1 MDKKLIILGLFFTIT
16 ACSSNTTENQ
26 NSIPDSSTPINPIGD
41 AVVSKQDS
49 GTTDAKPSIPD
60 AEKAV
65 DASINKDAG
74 GDAST
79 TDSSVTDAND
89 KDAEADA
96 SIEDSS
102 EPDAETDSGN
112 PECTFNARRCSGL
125 DRQICNNTGNWETD
139 ETCPYLCSGDGVCT
153 GECEP
158 TTKQCSDKTP
168 QTCDSTGYWVSGS
181 TCPYVCSNGD
191 CIGVCTPD
199 SNRCDGLKSQTC
211 NSSGQWETDQTCP
224 YVCSGEGNC
233 TGECVPTSKDCVSK
247 TPRTCNSSGQWV
259 SGSACTYVCSAGS
272 CTGVCNPGVKQCSD
286 QQIQT
291 CSDLGQWGTATNC
304 PIVAGATAYC
314 SSGSCTFNCNL
325 DYDDCDGNPSNGC
338 EVNLNTDKVNCGTC
352 GHSCCGG
359 ACSDG
364 TCGVGNIIRY
374 VSAYLPTASYLYW
387 SNATT
392 INQRPRD
399 GDSDTTLVS
408 DQNNITA
415 FTLQGS
421 DIFWLDKGK
430 EIQGGGGIEP
440 ATGGIYSTPI
450 GGGATTKYDNV
461 GGYGGHIIVT
471 ATDIFYTQRQDKS
484 IIAYILRSNPEVN
497 DYVLAGIY
505 AYSEPF
511 VTDGTYVYA
520 AYQSYSSNKIPIVKA
535 PIHGGTVTTFETANL
550 SVAFSYSGLV
560 ANGSYLYY
568 SFYTSD
574 ASGGIYRKP
583 FSGETATR
591 IVTAMPA
598 TMTTDGTNV
607 YYSDGNA
614 RQVLKVSVNGG
625 ASTVLAS
632 FSGVGAVVF
641 ANMQVAN
648 GCLYW
653 IKDSWVQAIAVN
665 P

>member
-1 MDKKLIILGLFFTIT
+1 MDKKLIIIGLLFTVV
-16 ACSSNTTENQ
+16 ACSSSTTKNQ
-26 NSIPDSSTPINPIGD
+26 NSVPDSSTPVNPISD
-41 AVVSKQDS
+41 AAVSKQDS
-49 GTTDAKPSIPD
+49 GTITDAKTAAETGVSD
-60 AEKAV
+60 AGK
-65 DASINKDAG
+65 DSGSLINKDAG
-74 GDAST
+74 VDATVSDSGAKDAS
-79 TDSSVTDAND
+79 D
-89 KDAEADA
+89 KDSEVEDAGEA
-96 SIEDSS
+96 
-102 EPDAETDSGN
+102 DAETDAGTDSGTDSGADTGTT
-112 PECTFNARRCSGL
+112 ECTPTSKDCADNVPRTCDSNGLWVENAACSYVCSAGDCTGVCVPDSHRCSGK
-125 DRQICNNTGNWETD
+125 E
-139 ETCPYLCSGDGVCT
+139 
-153 GECEP
+153 
-158 TTKQCSDKTP
+158 
-168 QTCDSTGYWVSGS
+168 
-181 TCPYVCSNGD
+181 
-191 CIGVCTPD
+191 
-199 SNRCDGLKSQTC
+199 SQTC
-211 NSSGQWETDQTCP
+211 NNLGQWETNQVCP
-224 YVCSGEGNC
+224 YVCSGNGNC

-247 TPRTCNSSGQWV
+247 TPRTCNSIGTWI
-259 SGSACTYVCSAGS
+259 SGSDCTYVCSAGS

-314 SSGSCTFNCNL
+314 SSGSCIFDCNL
-325 DYDDCDGNPSNGC
+325 DYDDCDDNASNGC
-338 EVNLNTDKVNCGTC
+338 EVNLNTDKANCGTC

-364 TCGVGNIIRY
+364 VCGVGNIIRY

-550 SVAFSYSGLV
+550 SVTFSYSSLTV
-560 ANGSYLYY
+560 NGAYLYY
-568 SFYTSD
+568 TFYTSD
-574 ASGGIYRKP
+574 ASKGIYKKP
-583 FSGETATR
+583 LSGEASTRLTATTSFS
-591 IVTAMPA
+591 IA
-598 TMTTDGTNV
+598 TDGTNV
-607 YYSDGNA
+607 YYGDSNA

-625 ASTVLAS
+625 SPTVLATLS
-632 FSGVGAVVF
+632 STGPITFTK
-641 ANMQVAN
+641 MQVAN

-653 IKDSWVQAIAVN
+653 MDMDTNWVQAIAVN